1 MSSVFTK
8 LRLREWRG
16 AARAAGTAL
25 VCTPPL
31 PHPFTSLIFICA
43 HFLSWPWMDLSSC
56 SVQLYV
62 YWIYSIVSHCACVS
76 IQETAS
82 AFLEE
87 QLLSAQAL
95 KREINQLVSSDWFWG
110 GKKKGLSNCWLLNVS
125 LAIFNSLL
133 ETYILWEFYLN
144 YTRIARDRDRVCF
157 SLGGWCQVLPTET
170 SWNKN
175 LSNPDQNNVL
185 IFIIK

>member
-8 LRLREWRG
+8 LRLREWSR
-16 AARAAGTAL
+16 ARELPGQRLFAP
-25 VCTPPL
+25 PPL

-43 HFLSWPWMDLSSC
+43 HFLSWPWMELSAC

-144 YTRIARDRDRVCF
+144 YTRIARDRGRVCF
-157 SLGGWCQVLPTET
+157 SLGGWCQVLPTRNILKQKLEQAR
-170 SWNKN
+170 SK
-175 LSNPDQNNVL
+175 
-185 IFIIK
+185 

>member
-1 MSSVFTK
+1 MLGKQTA
-8 LRLREWRG
+8 LRLSGCLNSWVQLYPSPSLISFICLSRCLSLIYEFIIFSSPPSLLSFSLFYTWQPSQVSAVIVYFALHIELNVICLHKAEPRELPG
-16 AARAAGTAL
+16 QCLFAA
-25 VCTPPL
+25 PPI

-43 HFLSWPWMDLSSC
+43 RFLSWPWMELSPC

-110 GKKKGLSNCWLLNVS
+110 GKKKG
-125 LAIFNSLL
+125 
-133 ETYILWEFYLN
+133 
-144 YTRIARDRDRVCF
+144 
-157 SLGGWCQVLPTET
+157 
-170 SWNKN
+170 
-175 LSNPDQNNVL
+175 
-185 IFIIK
+185 II

>member
-43 HFLSWPWMDLSSC
+43 HFLSWPWMELSSC

-133 ETYILWEFYLN
+133 ETYILWEFILI
-144 YTRIARDRDRVCF
+144 TQG
-157 SLGGWCQVLPTET
+157 SQGTET
-170 SWNKN
+170 GSVSLWVDGARYYQQKH
-175 LSNPDQNNVL
+175 LETKTWA
-185 IFIIK
+185 IRIKIMF

>member
-8 LRLREWRG
+8 LSRVSCRDSACLQP
-16 AARAAGTAL
+16 
-25 VCTPPL
+25 PPL

-43 HFLSWPWMDLSSC
+43 HFLSWPWMELSPC

-110 GKKKGLSNCWLLNVS
+110 GKKGGLSNCWLLNVS

-144 YTRIARDRDRVCF
+144 YTGSRV
-157 SLGGWCQVLPTET
+157 TET
-170 SWNKN
+170 GC
-175 LSNPDQNNVL
+175 VL
-185 IFIIK
+185 FGQIFPGITNRKDLEAKKKKKTWAIQIIK

>member
-1 MSSVFTK
+1 MDLSSFLFFFSVSFFFYTWQPSQVSAVIVYFALHIELDVICLHK
-8 LRLREWRG
+8 AEAQRMELRARELPGQRLF
-16 AARAAGTAL
+16 APL
-25 VCTPPL
+25 PL

-43 HFLSWPWMDLSSC
+43 HFLSWPWMELSAC

-110 GKKKGLSNCWLLNVS
+110 GKKKKKK
-125 LAIFNSLL
+125 
-133 ETYILWEFYLN
+133 
-144 YTRIARDRDRVCF
+144 RI
-157 SLGGWCQVLPTET
+157 
-170 SWNKN
+170 
-175 LSNPDQNNVL
+175 
-185 IFIIK
+185 I